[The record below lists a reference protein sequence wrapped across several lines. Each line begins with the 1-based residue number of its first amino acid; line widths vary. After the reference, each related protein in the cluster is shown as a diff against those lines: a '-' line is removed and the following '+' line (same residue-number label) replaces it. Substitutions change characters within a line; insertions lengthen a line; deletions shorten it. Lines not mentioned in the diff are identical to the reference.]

1 MGSPL
6 YIKGLDQLNA
16 RLKDLSS
23 NLKEEIDAEMS
34 AAATDIA
41 RIAATKA
48 PVNQKKKN
56 GGLLKGSIKDDVSVP
71 FHKKVIVSRKYAAY
85 VEFGTGRAAAKYV
98 PSLPKEWQDE
108 AKTHFVNGKGRNKE
122 QPFLYPAF
130 SAIIPNLIKQI
141 RDLIKL

>member
-16 RLKDLSS
+16 KLKDLSS

-41 RIAATKA
+41 RIATIKA
-48 PVNQKKKN
+48 PKDKN
-56 GGLLKGSIKDDVSVP
+56 GLAGAIKDDIATP
-71 FHKKVIVSRKYAAY
+71 FRKKVVVGRKYAPY

-98 PSLPKEWQDE
+98 PTLPPEWQAM
-108 AKTHFVNGKGRNKE
+108 AKEHFVNGKGRNRE

-141 RDLIKL
+141 KDLIKL

>member
-16 RLKDLSS
+16 KLKDLSY
-23 NLKEEIDAEMS
+23 NLKEQIDSEMG
-34 AAATDIA
+34 AAADDIQ
-41 RIAATKA
+41 RIATIKA
-48 PVNQKKKN
+48 PKGKKV
-56 GGLLKGSIKDDVSVP
+56 GSGAALAGAIGVDKATP
-71 FHKKVIVSRKYAAY
+71 FHKKVFVARKYAPY

-98 PSLPKEWQDE
+98 PTLPPEWQAM
-108 AKTHFVNGKGRNKE
+108 AKEHFVNGKGRNRE

-141 RDLIKL
+141 KDLIKL